1 MDIFGPL
8 SHILNELIDGAPSE
22 PTWVLNVKDA
32 GLLDSLDRLTAE
44 EASAI
49 PASGG
54 ASIAAHVD
62 HLRYGLSLAN
72 RWSHG
77 ENPFATAN
85 YAESW
90 QRLVV
95 SQEEWAARRAALRKE
110 AYAWR
115 EVLKHPREWN
125 TMELTGVVASV
136 VHLAYHVGAIRQM
149 NRSIRGPAENA

>member
-1 MDIFGPL
+1 MDIFRSL
-8 SHILNELIDGAPSE
+8 SDILSELIDGAPSE
-22 PTWVLNVKDA
+22 PTWVLNIKDA
-32 GLLDSLDRLTAE
+32 GLLASLDRLTAE

-85 YAESW
+85 YGESW
-90 QRLVV
+90 KRLKV
-95 SQEEWAARRAALRKE
+95 SSEEWAARRDALRQE

-115 EVLKHPREWN
+115 EVLKHPRELS
-125 TMELTGVVASV
+125 TVELTGLLASA
-136 VHLAYHVGAIRQM
+136 VHLAYHVGAIRQI
-149 NRSIRGPAENA
+149 NRSIRGPAEEE